1 MRWLC
6 PPSVEFDVS
15 RDRLV
20 EPPWWPAIGGM
31 CTFCVAHPRLHR
43 ARRTR
48 FQCCFYCC
56 WAFFD
61 TGLPSSFTRCIPSCG
76 WLLLNW
82 QALPVAGSHG
92 LVANFPFTEGPG
104 EAMMNR
110 GSYSGETRH
119 PGRETVILLLVLVRW
134 WCAVAVFVCGDQ
146 GIVLALLRRSTVCW
160 RSGATSSVEGVR
172 SVRCFLWLLY
182 GGTAGC
188 VHAGSQDV
196 CEPTCTRPVTYFC

>member
-1 MRWLC
+1 MLRC
-6 PPSVEFDVS
+6 CRGVCFDA
-15 RDRLV
+15 L
-20 EPPWWPAIGGM
+20 
-31 CTFCVAHPRLHR
+31 
-43 ARRTR
+43 
-48 FQCCFYCC
+48 
-56 WAFFD
+56 AFFA
-61 TGLPSSFTRCIPSCG
+61 GGVLLRCFVQ
-76 WLLLNW
+76 NR

-146 GIVLALLRRSTVCW
+146 GIVLALLRKSTVCW

-172 SVRCFLWLLY
+172 SVRCGCCTY